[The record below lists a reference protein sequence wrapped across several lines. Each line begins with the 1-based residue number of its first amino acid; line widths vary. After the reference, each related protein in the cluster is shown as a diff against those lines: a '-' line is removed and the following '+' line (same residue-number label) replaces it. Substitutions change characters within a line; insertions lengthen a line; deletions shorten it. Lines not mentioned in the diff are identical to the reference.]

1 MKTFNQF
8 QEGLVKSGLK
18 LIGQT
23 KLSDIAKLGGAAYL
37 TKKVADFLG
46 KRSGESQIKD
56 RREEP
61 KIEKKPK
68 YRTYE
73 NPSDGSIPGRY
84 SDETI
89 TDYKKRRN
97 KGLQNQI
104 DKI

>member
-18 LIGQT
+18 LIGKT

-37 TKKVADFLG
+37 TKKVANFLG

-56 RREEP
+56 KREEP

-68 YRTYE
+68 YQ
-73 NPSDGSIPGRY
+73 NPGDGSIPGRY
-84 SDETI
+84 KDESI
-89 TDYKKRRN
+89 NDYKKRRYDEY
-97 KGLQNQI
+97 KKQI
-104 DKI
+104 EKM

>member
-37 TKKVADFLG
+37 TKKVANFLG

-56 RREEP
+56 KREEP

-73 NPSDGSIPGRY
+73 NPGDGSIPGRY
-84 SDETI
+84 KDESLK
-89 TDYKKRRN
+89 DYNIRRN

>member
-18 LIGQT
+18 LIGKT

-37 TKKVADFLG
+37 TKKVANFLG

-56 RREEP
+56 KREEP

-68 YRTYE
+68 YQ
-73 NPSDGSIPGRY
+73 NPGDGSIPGRY
-84 SDETI
+84 KDESI
-89 TDYKKRRN
+89 NDYKKRRYDEYQ
-97 KGLQNQI
+97 KQI
-104 DKI
+104 EKM

>member
-18 LIGQT
+18 LIGKT

-37 TKKVADFLG
+37 TKKVANFLG
-46 KRSGESQIKD
+46 KKSGESQIKD

-68 YRTYE
+68 YQ
-73 NPSDGSIPGRY
+73 NPGDGSIPGRY
-84 SDETI
+84 KDESI
-89 TDYKKRRN
+89 NDYKKRRYDEY
-97 KGLQNQI
+97 KKQI
-104 DKI
+104 EKM

>member
-18 LIGQT
+18 LIGKT

-37 TKKVADFLG
+37 TKKVANFLG

-56 RREEP
+56 KREEP

-68 YRTYE
+68 YQ
-73 NPSDGSIPGRY
+73 NPGDGSIPGRY
-84 SDETI
+84 KDESLK
-89 TDYKKRRN
+89 DYNIRRN